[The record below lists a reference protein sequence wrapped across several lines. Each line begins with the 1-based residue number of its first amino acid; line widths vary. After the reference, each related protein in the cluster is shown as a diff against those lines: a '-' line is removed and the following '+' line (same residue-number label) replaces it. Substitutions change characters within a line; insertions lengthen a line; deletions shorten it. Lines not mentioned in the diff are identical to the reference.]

1 MKCYIDIENSKT
13 QKVETLCVNII
24 KYEED
29 IEAIFD
35 ISTLNSHELEILKD
49 AINDDLTYTDIEMF
63 FIGESNIPN
72 FGPDYKCNIVENTL
86 VLDYIPKKRK
96 MKVEEK
102 NEDWTLQYE
111 NEFEKLA
118 FEFMKS
124 DSQYLL
130 VYRENENLKS
140 EFIKSKPKKSIFMDL
155 FFDKNYNMIA
165 LFKKKSN
172 VNSTNLRD
180 HLEYIDS
187 YCEDENLEEG
197 RHL

>member
-29 IEAIFD
+29 KEAIFD

-130 VYRENENLKS
+130 IYRENENLKS

>member
-1 MKCYIDIENSKT
+1 MKGYIDIENSKT

-29 IEAIFD
+29 KKVIFD

-96 MKVEEK
+96 KKAEEK

-118 FEFMKS
+118 LEFMKS

-130 VYRENENLKS
+130 VYRENGNLKS
-140 EFIKSKPKKSIFMDL
+140 EFIKNKPKKSIFMDL

-187 YCEDENLEEG
+187 YYEEENLEEG

>member
-29 IEAIFD
+29 KEAIFD

-63 FIGESNIPN
+63 FIGESNITN

>member
-24 KYEED
+24 NYEED
-29 IEAIFD
+29 KEAIFD

>member
-29 IEAIFD
+29 KEAIFD

-63 FIGESNIPN
+63 FIGESNI
-72 FGPDYKCNIVENTL
+72 PDYKCNIVENTL

-140 EFIKSKPKKSIFMDL
+140 EFIKSKPKKSFLWTCFLI
-155 FFDKNYNMIA
+155 KI
-165 LFKKKSN
+165 
-172 VNSTNLRD
+172 T
-180 HLEYIDS
+180 I
-187 YCEDENLEEG
+187 
-197 RHL
+197 

>member
-1 MKCYIDIENSKT
+1 MKGYIDIENSKT
-13 QKVETLCVNII
+13 QKVETLCVDII

-29 IEAIFD
+29 KEVIFD

-72 FGPDYKCNIVENTL
+72 FGPDYKCNIIENTL

-96 MKVEEK
+96 KKVEEK

-111 NEFEKLA
+111 NEFEKLVL
-118 FEFMKS
+118 EFMKS

-130 VYRENENLKS
+130 VYRENGNLKS
-140 EFIKSKPKKSIFMDL
+140 EFIKNKPKKSLFMDL

-172 VNSTNLRD
+172 VNSVNLRD

-187 YCEDENLEEG
+187 YCEEENLEEG

>member
-29 IEAIFD
+29 KEAIFD

-49 AINDDLTYTDIEMF
+49 A
-63 FIGESNIPN
+63 
-72 FGPDYKCNIVENTL
+72 
-86 VLDYIPKKRK
+86 
-96 MKVEEK
+96 
-102 NEDWTLQYE
+102 
-111 NEFEKLA
+111 
-118 FEFMKS
+118 
-124 DSQYLL
+124 

>member
-1 MKCYIDIENSKT
+1 
-13 QKVETLCVNII
+13 
-24 KYEED
+24 
-29 IEAIFD
+29 
-35 ISTLNSHELEILKD
+35 
-49 AINDDLTYTDIEMF
+49 MF

-155 FFDKNYNMIA
+155 FFGKNYNMIA

-187 YCEDENLEEG
+187 YCEDENLEKG